1 MFNVQALLM
10 GDETALEAAID
21 VLSPELY
28 RYAVGILLSGADAE
42 DAVQNAFV
50 SFWKHRSSLHDPKA
64 IRAYLYRCTYHAS
77 VDIIRR
83 NHLFLPLPQ
92 QQETNILSDIMCDAL
107 SHLSAAERAIVY
119 ERAVMDT
126 PYAELA
132 KRLGLREDNVRKKYE
147 RAKKKLAKLL
157 AHTKKGDFL

>member
-1 MFNVQALLM
+1 
-10 GDETALEAAID
+10 
-21 VLSPELY
+21 
-28 RYAVGILLSGADAE
+28 
-42 DAVQNAFV
+42 
-50 SFWKHRSSLHDPKA
+50 
-64 IRAYLYRCTYHAS
+64 
-77 VDIIRR
+77 DIIRR
-83 NHLFLPLPQ
+83 NRLFLPLPQ

-126 PYAELA
+126 SYAELA

-157 AHTKKGDFL
+157 SHTKKGDFS